1 MAKLGSGYSSLN
13 NFWTSSFYTGQ
24 LYQCKIYDGY
34 PEQGGE
40 LKEIVL
46 PKDCALRTREM
57 EENKKK
63 RGRPFRKSNEGI

>member
-1 MAKLGSGYSSLN
+1 MAKLGYDDPR
-13 NFWTSSFYTGQ
+13 NFWKPSLHTGQ

-46 PKDCALRTREM
+46 PKDCAQRTRERI
-57 EENKKK
+57 EDIQNLRK
-63 RGRPFRKSNEGI
+63 RRRACQ